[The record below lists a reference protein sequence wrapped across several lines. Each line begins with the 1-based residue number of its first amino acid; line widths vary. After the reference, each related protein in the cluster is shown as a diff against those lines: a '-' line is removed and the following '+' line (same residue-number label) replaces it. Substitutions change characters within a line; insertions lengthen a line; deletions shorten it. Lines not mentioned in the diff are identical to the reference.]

1 MPTKHDIKADEAAVA
16 EENNVEEGSEKNEE
30 EGSSVV
36 SSPNGNNN
44 NVDGKGEDAKDYDD
58 GNEEEEEAVVNAQK
72 DSKEPQLVNLPPKED
87 EDGAKKGK
95 FFLYIYLTYTC
106 IICCGGIRMSYNIC
120 VGD

>member
-1 MPTKHDIKADEAAVA
+1 M
-16 EENNVEEGSEKNEE
+16 
-30 EGSSVV
+30 

-58 GNEEEEEAVVNAQK
+58 GNEEEEEAAAAVVNAQK